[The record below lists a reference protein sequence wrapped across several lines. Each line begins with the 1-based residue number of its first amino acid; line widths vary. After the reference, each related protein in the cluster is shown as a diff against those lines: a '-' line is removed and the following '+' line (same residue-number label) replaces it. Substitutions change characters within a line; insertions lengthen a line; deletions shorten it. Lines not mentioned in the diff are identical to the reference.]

1 MMHLA
6 PKWTEWLFNA
16 PVPGEDRYVD
26 FLVDTAVSNLVYY
39 LCEAVRLSVG
49 NSGYNLNGSFCG
61 FGRLLSA
68 RGTDFGIPLPLGS
81 LPD

>member
-26 FLVDTAVSNLVYY
+26 FLVDTAVSNLVYN
-39 LCEAVRLSVG
+39 LCEVVRLSVG
-49 NSGYNLNGSFCG
+49 MPAY
-61 FGRLLSA
+61 
-68 RGTDFGIPLPLGS
+68 S
-81 LPD
+81 LDALIL